1 MALNEALSKYG
12 QDIGIEQVLM
22 EKLADI
28 LIFSYVADSTLS
40 RVLQNSYKV
49 DELPGLCVQAYVA
62 ENGMKV
68 MGYAQKI
75 FNSIFD
81 SNIPNDIQDK
91 LDKLGKRLIM
101 NTDTIK
107 MKKIIGEKT
116 VEVGGYPIKNF

>member
-1 MALNEALSKYG
+1 
-12 QDIGIEQVLM
+12 
-22 EKLADI
+22 
-28 LIFSYVADSTLS
+28 
-40 RVLQNSYKV
+40 
-49 DELPGLCVQAYVA
+49 
-62 ENGMKV
+62 MKV

>member
-1 MALNEALSKYG
+1 
-12 QDIGIEQVLM
+12 M

-101 NTDTIK
+101 NTIPLK
-107 MKKIIGEKT
+107 
-116 VEVGGYPIKNF
+116 